1 MFGVFFFFC
10 IFSPNIASIAR
21 KLDDATTTNHHNFEK
36 RQTYETMVSIRNDI
50 AKEGVSLLKGGE
62 ELDSV
67 YELRRV
73 WVQHLLIPFTPK
85 GYGWRGSWV
94 TCILRAAFISIRR
107 GFDPRP
113 NLICVPSREQTLFE
127 NETGRGRLE
136 RATLFYFF
144 PFLFFPTSV
153 VILLWH
159 RVFATP
165 SLRHMHTHRVSW
177 ALGVLFE
184 LARISHKVWSRYE
197 VISPSVPEVTNL
209 TYLFIYTRD
218 RRLLIV

>member
-1 MFGVFFFFC
+1 
-10 IFSPNIASIAR
+10 
-21 KLDDATTTNHHNFEK
+21 
-36 RQTYETMVSIRNDI
+36 MVGIRNDI

-73 WVQHLLIPFTPK
+73 WVQHLLIPFTSK

-107 GFDPRP
+107 DFDPRL

-127 NETGRGRLE
+127 HE
-136 RATLFYFF
+136 RRADGLKSDSLLF
-144 PFLFFPTSV
+144 PSPLSTSV

-159 RVFATP
+159 RISATP
-165 SLRHMHTHRVSW
+165 SLRHMHTHRVSR

-184 LARISHKVWSRYE
+184 LARISYKMWSGYE
-197 VISPSVPEVTNL
+197 EVSWFNASE
-209 TYLFIYTRD
+209 
-218 RRLLIV
+218 